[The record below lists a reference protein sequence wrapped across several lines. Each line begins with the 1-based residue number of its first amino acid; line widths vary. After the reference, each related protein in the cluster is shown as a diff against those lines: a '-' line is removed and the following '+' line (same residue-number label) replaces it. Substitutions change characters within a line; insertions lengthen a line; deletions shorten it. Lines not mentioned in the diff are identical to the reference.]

1 MKKIVFTAAIICFAA
16 FTTTLTAQD
25 EKTEKVERKEKA
37 EKKEKVE
44 RKETQ
49 EIIIRKKGEK
59 DTKITVE
66 IKGDNISI
74 NGKPLSEFK
83 DDQITVNRRNIIIR
97 DGKGGTRFQMTPDD
111 LEGFSFNTVDD
122 GEPGAFLGVTTNVYT
137 DAADKEGAHNGAEVT
152 NVTKGSA
159 AEKAGLKNGD
169 IITKVNDK
177 KVDDPNS
184 LSDVVTSFKP
194 KEEVTVYFKR
204 DGKEQSAKATLG
216 ERKESKAMS
225 YTFMSPDGTRSFN
238 MPRVRTIPRVELEGM
253 SPRIWNPGSDNNF
266 EFNGDMFPRQQKLGL
281 KIQDTEEG
289 KGVKVLDVDKDSPA
303 EKAGLKK
310 DDIVTEV
317 GGKKIENT
325 DDMREQLMEN
335 MEKSTY
341 NIKATRNGNI
351 VSFDI
356 KIPKKLKTANL

>member
-1 MKKIVFTAAIICFAA
+1 MKKIVFTAAIMFFAA

-25 EKTEKVERKEKA
+25 DKGDKLFKTEKDKT
-37 EKKEKVE
+37 
-44 RKETQ
+44 ETQ

-66 IKGDNISI
+66 IKGEKITI
-74 NGKPLSEFK
+74 NGKPLNEFK
-83 DDQITVNRRNIIIR
+83 DDEVTVNRRNIIIR
-97 DGKGGTRFQMTPDD
+97 DGKGGTRFQMRPDD
-111 LEGFSFNTVDD
+111 FQGFSFNTEDD
-122 GEPGAFLGVTTNVYT
+122 GEPGAFLGVTTNVYR
-137 DAADKEGAHNGAEVT
+137 DSEDKEGTHKGAEVS

-169 IITKVNDK
+169 IITKINDK
-177 KVDDPNS
+177 KVEDPNS

-204 DGKEQSAKATLG
+204 DGKEQSAKTTLG
-216 ERKESKAMS
+216 ERKESRTMTYS
-225 YTFMSPDGTRSFN
+225 FSGPDGMGQSFS
-238 MPRVRTIPRVELEGM
+238 MPRIQVDPRVDMGDM
-253 SPRIWNPGSDNNF
+253 SPRVWAPGSGNF
-266 EFNGDMFPRQQKLGL
+266 DFNSNMFPRQQKLGV

-289 KGVKVLDVDKDSPA
+289 NGVKVLDVDKESPA

-310 DDIVTEV
+310 DDIVTEI
-317 GGKKIENT
+317 GGKKISNT
-325 DDMREQLMEN
+325 DEMREELMEN

-341 NIKATRNGNI
+341 NIKATRNGSSM
-351 VSFDI
+351 SFDI